1 MSVPRFFFVTH
12 KIHLCLLSGLLSFL
26 SLGND
31 PSALVD
37 SPDTPSVI
45 SIKNGY
51 FWDPALKGGS
61 GDYWIPRG
69 VAYQTW
75 NAGVGQWQTR
85 EQILKDLDG
94 MQKLGANSIR
104 ADFVWGHIE
113 TGKDVYN
120 WENYDFLLEEVAK
133 RGIRVFPLIGYQWPP
148 KWFSP
153 ELYTMHPPDAE
164 HDQNWPSDIIGYEDP
179 AARAEFAQFLSDV
192 GRRYSKGGKREDL
205 APAVGG
211 WILGNEYGYIG
222 LWSNKYDGYDKDS
235 LNAFRNWL
243 SRKYKGDISKLNSTW
258 RMDNQRLNGYLPHY
272 PYENFSEVD
281 MATPYG
287 EGGRAR
293 SNQYLSRD
301 MASWFDLMQW
311 REDSIAGFV
320 ALAAKSIRKT
330 DPHHLISYSTVGM
343 QWGETDNRYH
353 TEDFAK
359 IVETCREE
367 SAPLDF
373 FSINNYPWALK
384 GNELITG
391 KWGIARAIHQTGL
404 PVLLTET
411 GFTSSETFYPISEKQ
426 QANFTR
432 NSLWEALESGVIG
445 VHVFHW
451 SDRPTHQL
459 PKREH
464 GFGLVYQDGRFKP
477 AYHAV
482 KKVYDEMKRLPLG
495 DLLVGSRE
503 ATPDIAFYWDDAT
516 DTIHNR
522 YILEMKEFFGV
533 FERLGFEPYFMDRE
547 ELHAGKWKE
556 FKVIVFPRNQKMYDD
571 VFGALKT
578 IVKGG
583 IKIHASADLPGILNE
598 YAREREKQ
606 GYLEDIRELF
616 GIDATRSE
624 VDFNLND
631 NKWIDGFE
639 DGVRFH
645 FRKKGLHYPAINYR
659 KQNWLWKFRDGIVL
673 GGGRQVASFV
683 EPQPSPAVVLHNYD
697 KESGHYGTAI
707 SLFSL
712 GYANMSFEERAL
724 WFKELY
730 FGKES
735 LGVKPALRVS
745 NHNVLVDYRV
755 CASKDILISLRNYSS
770 RKDQLVSIQLPGI
783 KGKKIYNLLAR
794 EDDGSYR
801 IVDLDGNSNLIYQ
814 VGPDEHVLLI
824 ARSVPGSD
832 HWWVWPVA
840 LVPIAL
846 VGLFLTNRAWNR
858 KRRPKKRKRAG

>member
-1 MSVPRFFFVTH
+1 MMRR
-12 KIHLCLLSGLLSFL
+12 CLLSGFLGFL
-26 SLGND
+26 SLGNY
-31 PSALVD
+31 PLAFVD
-37 SPDTPSVI
+37 SPATDASIGASVI

-51 FWDPALKGGS
+51 FWDPALKNGA

-75 NAGVGQWQTR
+75 NAGIGQWQTR
-85 EQILKDLDG
+85 EQIIKDLDG
-94 MQKLGANSIR
+94 MQNLGANSIR
-104 ADFVWGHIE
+104 VDFVWGHIE

-133 RGIRVFPLIGYQWPP
+133 RGIRVFPLVGYQWPP

-153 ELYTMHPPDAE
+153 ELHTMHPPDAE
-164 HDQNWPSDIIGYEDP
+164 HDQNWISDIIGYEDP
-179 AARAEFAQFLSDV
+179 ASRAEFAEFLSDV

-211 WILGNEYGYIG
+211 WIVGNEYGYVG
-222 LWSNKYDGYDKDS
+222 LWSRKYDGYDKDS
-235 LNAFRNWL
+235 LNAFRKWL

-258 RMDNQRLNGYLPHY
+258 RTDNQRLNGYLPRY
-272 PYENFSEVD
+272 PYKSFSEVD

-287 EGGRAR
+287 AVGGGT
-293 SNQYLSRD
+293 SNQYLPRD
-301 MASWFDLMQW
+301 MASWFDLTQW

-330 DPHHLISYSTVGM
+330 DPHHLVSYSTVGM
-343 QWGETDNRYH
+343 MFAETDNLYH
-353 TEDFAK
+353 TEDISK
-359 IVETCREE
+359 IVEACREKGV
-367 SAPLDF
+367 PLDF
-373 FSINNYPWALK
+373 FSINNYPWGLK
-384 GNELITG
+384 GDELMTG
-391 KWGIARAIHQTGL
+391 KWGIARAIHHSGL

-411 GFTSSETFYPISEKQ
+411 GFTSSETIYQLGEKG
-426 QANFTR
+426 QADFTR

-451 SDRPTHQL
+451 NDRPNRQL

-464 GFGLVYQDGRFKP
+464 GFGLVSKDGSPKP

-482 KKVYDEMKRLPLG
+482 KKVYGEMKRLPLA

-503 ATPDIAFYWDDAT
+503 AKPDIAFYWDDAI

-522 YILEMKEFFGV
+522 YILEIIDLFGV
-533 FERLGFEPYFMDRE
+533 FERLGFEPYFMGRE
-547 ELHAGKWKE
+547 ELHAGKWRE

-571 VFGALKT
+571 VFGLLKT

-583 IKIHASADLPGILNE
+583 VKIHAGADLPGILNE
-598 YAREREKQ
+598 YGKERGKQ
-606 GYLEDIRELF
+606 GYLENIGELF
-616 GIDATRSE
+616 GIDAARSE

-631 NKWIDGFE
+631 NKWIGGFE
-639 DGVRFH
+639 SGSGNR
-645 FRKKGLHYPAINYR
+645 RKKKVLHYPAINYR
-659 KQNWLWKFRDGIVL
+659 KPSLLWKFRDGIAL
-673 GGGRQVASFV
+673 SGGRQVASFV

-712 GYANMSFEERAL
+712 NISNMSLEERAL
-724 WFKELY
+724 WLKELY
-730 FGKES
+730 FGNES
-735 LGVKPALRVS
+735 LGVEPVLMVS

-755 CASKDILISLRNYSS
+755 CASRDILISLRNYSS
-770 RKDQLVSIQLPGI
+770 KKDQLVNIRLPGI
-783 KGKKIYNLLAR
+783 KGKTIYNLLAR

-801 IVDLDGNSNLIYQ
+801 IVDRDGNDNLTYQ
-814 VGPDEHVLLI
+814 IGPNEHVLLI
-824 ARSVPGSD
+824 ARSVTGSNY
-832 HWWVWPVA
+832 WWVWPVA

-846 VGLFLTNRAWNR
+846 IGLFLANRTWNR
-858 KRRPKKRKRAG
+858 KRKPKSRKKAG